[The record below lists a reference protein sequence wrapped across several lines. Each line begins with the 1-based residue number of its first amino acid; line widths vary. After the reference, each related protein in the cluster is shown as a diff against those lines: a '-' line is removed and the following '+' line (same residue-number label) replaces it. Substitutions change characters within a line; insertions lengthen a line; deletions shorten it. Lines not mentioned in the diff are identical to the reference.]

1 MSDKKFFAGLIAV
14 AIGVWLVTGSFG
26 GAAIGASEVDPEQ
39 VAASTEIPL
48 VRGMESV
55 AEERRLFLEV
65 RAQTRANRTVHV
77 RSEVMGRVEAI
88 PGEKGMQVEKGD
100 LLCQIAIDTRE
111 ADLNQARAD
120 LKSARLE
127 YEGLIDLKERGLQS
141 DINVARAEA
150 ALAAARARLKQSE
163 LSLDKTQIVAP
174 FTGVVDQQPVE
185 VGDYLSAGQVCVTLM
200 EVDPMLVVGQ
210 VAERSV
216 GRLAL
221 GDEVEVEL
229 ITGESLQG
237 RVSFI
242 GRAPD
247 DATRTYPVEVT
258 VPSPGSGLRA
268 GLSAEMRVPVGRE
281 LAHLISP
288 ASLVLSDD
296 GIVGV
301 RIVDEA
307 DTVRFRAVDIVSESP
322 DGVWV
327 KGLPNRVKL
336 ITIGQEDVFEGPVVR
351 IDLTPLTA
359 VVRS

>member
-1 MSDKKFFAGLIAV
+1 MYCWAV
-14 AIGVWLVTGSFG
+14 FILRVPGTSWVSHKTLN
-26 GAAIGASEVDPEQ
+26 PLP
-39 VAASTEIPL
+39 IP
-48 VRGMESV
+48 
-55 AEERRLFLEV
+55 
-65 RAQTRANRTVHV
+65 TR
-77 RSEVMGRVEAI
+77 I
-88 PGEKGMQVEKGD
+88 FP
-100 LLCQIAIDTRE
+100 
-111 ADLNQARAD
+111 
-120 LKSARLE
+120 
-127 YEGLIDLKERGLQS
+127 
-141 DINVARAEA
+141 
-150 ALAAARARLKQSE
+150 
-163 LSLDKTQIVAP
+163 
-174 FTGVVDQQPVE
+174 
-185 VGDYLSAGQVCVTLM
+185 LSANSIM
-200 EVDPMLVVGQ
+200 
-210 VAERSV
+210 
-216 GRLAL
+216 
-221 GDEVEVEL
+221 EL

-237 RVSFI
+237 KVSFI

-301 RIVDEA
+301 RIVDAA

-336 ITIGQEDVFEGPVVR
+336 ITIGQEDVFEGQVVR